1 MKNGTIVLEPKE
13 SLAINS
19 SDVNEQDLPMLIE
32 TQIGKLNELQ
42 KSVKKAIK
50 AAEMASDSAENARYK
65 SAGFGK
71 KKVAIEELQTAGVD
85 LAKAVQSSAEAQK
98 ISFEFQSKLTEIS
111 KYLLALGV
119 SNIASNRFVVR
130 ELEMRLSGA
139 SEEEI
144 TELARQELM
153 TVVKQLKEQQDLHRK
168 LENLA
173 KSVKAHENSL
183 RVSDQASEAVR
194 TALDEQTDLNN
205 QQKKQFHELSHTTN
219 LLNDQ
224 LQSQKEQIEQHAHQ
238 VAKQAKFLQAHS
250 TELTI
255 HAKSLKKLQ
264 GNWTAQTDIITEHS
278 ETIRLHSNYLKQ
290 LNEQLESQLERS
302 ESLEIEGKNLL
313 EETKVH
319 TAQIEGLLHSIEQLK
334 EKQFVDRETLEKEIH
349 SLQQELVQWKSIVE
363 TKSSNR
369 TTIGAVMLGVIGIIL
384 SSIHFFI

>member
-139 SEEEI
+139 SEE
-144 TELARQELM
+144 
-153 TVVKQLKEQQDLHRK
+153 
-168 LENLA
+168 
-173 KSVKAHENSL
+173 
-183 RVSDQASEAVR
+183 
-194 TALDEQTDLNN
+194 
-205 QQKKQFHELSHTTN
+205 
-219 LLNDQ
+219 
-224 LQSQKEQIEQHAHQ
+224 
-238 VAKQAKFLQAHS
+238 
-250 TELTI
+250 
-255 HAKSLKKLQ
+255 
-264 GNWTAQTDIITEHS
+264 
-278 ETIRLHSNYLKQ
+278 
-290 LNEQLESQLERS
+290 
-302 ESLEIEGKNLL
+302 
-313 EETKVH
+313 
-319 TAQIEGLLHSIEQLK
+319 
-334 EKQFVDRETLEKEIH
+334 
-349 SLQQELVQWKSIVE
+349 
-363 TKSSNR
+363 
-369 TTIGAVMLGVIGIIL
+369 
-384 SSIHFFI
+384 